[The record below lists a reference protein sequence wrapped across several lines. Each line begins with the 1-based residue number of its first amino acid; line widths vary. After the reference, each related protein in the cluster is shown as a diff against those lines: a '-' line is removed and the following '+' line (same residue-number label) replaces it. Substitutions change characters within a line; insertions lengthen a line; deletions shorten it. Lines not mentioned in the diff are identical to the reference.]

1 MSIRIDCE
9 YLGDLRVR
17 AVHAPSGT
25 VLHTDAPV
33 DNHGKG
39 ESFSPTDLAATALA
53 TCMATI
59 MAIQGRTLGI
69 ELRGM
74 RLSVEKHMTAQPPRR
89 IEKLLLII
97 TPPAGVPA
105 DARLKLERAAAACP
119 VHHSLH
125 PEITTEIEWR
135 WGA

>member
-39 ESFSPTDLAATALA
+39 ESFSPTDLAATALT

-74 RLSVEKHMTAQPPRR
+74 RLSVEKHMTVQPPRR
-89 IEKLLLII
+89 IAKLVLVI
-97 TPPAGVPA
+97 TPPPGIPE
-105 DARLKLERAAAACP
+105 DARVKLERAASACP

-125 PEITTEIEWR
+125 PDIITDVEWR

>member
-1 MSIRIDCE
+1 MSVHIDCE

-17 AVHAPSGT
+17 AVHGPSGT

-39 ESFSPTDLAATALA
+39 ESFSPTDLAATALTA
-53 TCMATI
+53 CMATI
-59 MAIQGRTLGI
+59 MGIQARTLGI
-69 ELRGM
+69 ELKGM
-74 RLSVEKHMTAQPPRR
+74 RLSIEKHMTTQPPRR
-89 IEKLLLII
+89 IARLVLVI

-105 DARLKLERAAAACP
+105 EARPKLERAAAACP

-125 PEITTEIEWR
+125 PEIVTEVTWN
-135 WGA
+135 WA